1 MSLFLP
7 VNQTGKAM
15 AANNFRPDCRDTQH
29 FVKYKLH
36 RETEVIYTNGLS
48 TFRHIILR

>member
-1 MSLFLP
+1 MPLFLP

-15 AANNFRPDCRDTQH
+15 PANNFRADCRDTQH

-36 RETEVIYTNGLS
+36 TETQVTDTNGLS
-48 TFRHIILR
+48 TLHHVSLR